1 MLVYMQQSS
10 EMKMSLIMM
19 KNINNQKNIP
29 AYVEACAKESA
40 CYVIYLLI
48 WLQWHEP
55 VKNNS
60 SFKYYA

>member
-1 MLVYMQQSS
+1 
-10 EMKMSLIMM
+10 M